1 MGEAWRYVDCGAVDA
16 FENNAQMAVLSR
28 SASDSAV
35 PILQTSVWGRTHL
48 NVGWFDDV
56 DSTLDLDACERL
68 GIQVIRRP
76 FAGGGTAFYD
86 AGCAVMWGLMLPKPT
101 DPTAPV
107 DLDAVIMRLQPIVL
121 DALARIGLGE
131 ITFQGSADLRWTND
145 RKVGGISAGDFGRV
159 LSVGGFLNIK
169 PPNLDLYLEVVRVP
183 EGKFAD
189 KLVSDMREYVCTAEE
204 VAGHPVS
211 YEEFRDALTAAIEAA
226 GIELDVAPMT
236 DVERGALAKISQR
249 IANDDQVRRVSS
261 ERFLAEHA
269 APGIRVGFANHKG
282 RKLCRAGVAIDASG
296 RIDAVMMAGDMHV
309 APPDTLDGV
318 GDAIVGAASDDV
330 ADLRTRISA
339 VWDADGVHQAD
350 ATMGVTTD
358 DLLTAV
364 TKAIDVA
371 QSPGSPS
378 AGR

>member
-1 MGEAWRYVDCGAVDA
+1 MTETWRYVDCGAVDA

-269 APGIRVGFANHKG
+269 APGVRVGFANHKG